1 MTNKKAKIIKQTQP
15 EPIFD
20 LQPHDIDAL
29 ADTLASFAGG
39 NKFIARMATTSPRG
53 KKGLKLTYQFK
64 IKLRGIS
71 KPPVWRRVLVPA
83 NFTFSGFH
91 AVIQKAFGWW
101 KEHLYCFSDGPYCRM
116 LNIAEVREDDWGN
129 APDFD
134 ARKFTLGEFYGEK
147 LNPKHKLCY
156 VYDFG
161 DDWIH
166 DITLEDIIEE
176 LHPHASCTAGKGA
189 CPEEDCGGPWGYED
203 MKENGEIDDPKFFDL
218 EAAKAS
224 VEKVEPE
231 GYEPC

>member
-1 MTNKKAKIIKQTQP
+1 MTNKKTKIIKLPKSEQRFDMQP
-15 EPIFD
+15 QNVD
-20 LQPHDIDAL
+20 AMMDAL
-29 ADTLASFAGG
+29 APFARISKAMAS
-39 NKFIARMATTSPRG
+39 MATTSPRG
-53 KKGLKLTYQFK
+53 KLGLKLTYQFK

-91 AVIQKAFGWW
+91 AVIQEAFGWW
-101 KEHLYCFSDGPYCRM
+101 NEHLYSFGDKPYSRV
-116 LNIAEVREDDWGN
+116 LTIAEIYEDDWGSVPDYN
-129 APDFD
+129 A
-134 ARKFTLGEFYGEK
+134 REFTVGEFYGEK
-147 LNPKHKLCY
+147 FDPKHKLCY

-203 MKENGEIDDPKFFDL
+203 MKEYGEVDDPKYFDL

-224 VEKVEPE
+224 VEAVEPE
-231 GYEPC
+231 GYEPW